1 MAGWQPYIRLFR
13 GRGLVGHEGSADEV
27 ALGMAKRAAKGRGAE
42 GERTEEEL
50 RGALA
55 YAESIVE
62 TVREPLLVLDADL
75 RVISANRSFYQA
87 FQVSQEK
94 TEKRLIY
101 KLGNRQWDIPKLRKL
116 LEEILPQNTQI
127 EDFEVDHEFTTI
139 GRRTMLLNARR
150 IYDESNRTETILLAI
165 EDITERRRAEERV
178 VERTAQLEAANKEL
192 ELFSYSMAHDLR
204 APLRSM
210 DGFSRA
216 LLADHADKLDEQG
229 KDYARRVRGASQ
241 RMGQLLDDLLEL
253 SRVTRAEI
261 RREAVNL
268 SALAETTAEELRK
281 RDPARKADFVIADG
295 LVATGDPQLL
305 GVALTNLLDNAWKF
319 TSKHKTARIEFGASR
334 QQPGQPVYFVRD
346 DGAGFD
352 MAYAD
357 KLFGAFQRLHG
368 TDEFS
373 GTGIGLAS
381 VQRIIGRHGGR
392 VWAEGEVE
400 QGATFYFTL

>member
-1 MAGWQPYIRLFR
+1 MRR
-13 GRGLVGHEGSADEV
+13 
-27 ALGMAKRAAKGRGAE
+27 ALTR
-42 GERTEEEL
+42 
-50 RGALA
+50 
-55 YAESIVE
+55 AESIVE
-62 TVREPLLVLDADL
+62 TVREPLLVLDANL
-75 RVISANRSFYQA
+75 RVISANRSFYQT
-87 FQVSQEK
+87 FQASPEL

-101 KLGNRQWDIPKLRKL
+101 EIGNRQWDIPKLRKL

-127 EDFEVDHEFTTI
+127 EDFEVDHEFTTV

-150 IYDESNRTETILLAI
+150 IYYESNRTETILLAI

-178 VERTAQLEAANKEL
+178 VERTAQLVAANKEL
-192 ELFSYSMAHDLR
+192 ELFTYSMAHDLR

-210 DGFSRA
+210 NGFSQA
-216 LLADHADKLDEQG
+216 LLEDHADKLNEEG
-229 KDYARRVRGASQ
+229 KDYVRRVRGASQ
-241 RMGQLLDDLLEL
+241 RMGQLLDDLLAL

-268 SALAETTAEELRK
+268 SDLAETTAEELRR
-281 RDPARKADFVIADG
+281 RDPARKAEFIIADG
-295 LVATGDPQLL
+295 LLATGDPQLL
-305 GVALTNLLDNAWKF
+305 GVVLTNLLDNAWKF
-319 TSKHKTARIEFGASR
+319 TSKHKRARIEFGASR

-357 KLFGAFQRLHG
+357 KLFGPFQRLHR

-373 GTGIGLAS
+373 GSGVGLLS
-381 VQRIIGRHGGR
+381 VQRIIDRHGGR

>member
-1 MAGWQPYIRLFR
+1 
-13 GRGLVGHEGSADEV
+13 
-27 ALGMAKRAAKGRGAE
+27 MAKGATRSAVVRPAGAGRRKRAG
-42 GERTEEEL
+42 EEL

-87 FQVSQEK
+87 FQVSPEK

-150 IYDESNRTETILLAI
+150 IYRESNRTETILLAI

-192 ELFSYSMAHDLR
+192 ELFSYSLAHDLR

-210 DGFSRA
+210 DGFSQA
-216 LLADHADKLDEQG
+216 LLEDHADKLDEEG

-261 RREAVNL
+261 HREAVNL

-281 RDPARKADFVIADG
+281 RDPARKAQFVIAEG

-305 GVALTNLLDNAWKF
+305 GVALTNLFDNAWKF
-319 TSKHKTARIEFGASR
+319 TSKHKRARIEFGASR
-334 QQPGQPVYFVRD
+334 QQRGQPVYFVRD

-368 TDEFS
+368 MDEFS

-381 VQRIIGRHGGR
+381 VQRIVHRHGGR
-392 VWAEGEVE
+392 VWAEGAVE
-400 QGATFYFTL
+400 QGATFYFTVQ